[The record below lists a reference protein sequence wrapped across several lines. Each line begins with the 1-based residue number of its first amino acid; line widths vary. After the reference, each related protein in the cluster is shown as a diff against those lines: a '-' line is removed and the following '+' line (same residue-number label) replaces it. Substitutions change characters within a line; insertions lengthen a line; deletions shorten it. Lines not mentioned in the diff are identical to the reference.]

1 MTKTYGPYSPYQK
14 AGRHIYTAGHI
25 GAVNGNAPE
34 DITLQT
40 KLALDNLQNTLHS
53 AGSSLR
59 DVVKTT
65 VYLQDIK
72 DFDAM
77 NEVYDTVF
85 RQAGSRPARS
95 MVAVKSL
102 PKVADN
108 ELLVEIEAVA
118 YTDKP

>member
-14 AGRHIYTAGHI
+14 AGRHIYTSGHI
-25 GAVNGNAPE
+25 GAINGSAPQ
-34 DITLQT
+34 DITQQT
-40 KLALDNLQNTLHS
+40 TLALNNLQNTLDS

-59 DVVKTT
+59 DIIKTT
-65 VYLQDIK
+65 VYLRDIN

-77 NEVYDTVF
+77 NKIYDTVF

-95 MVAVKSL
+95 TVAVKSL

-118 YTDKP
+118 YTQKP